1 MDVNEAIA
9 SLEAAKNAEEAQRQ
23 THVSAQEPDDEM
35 DDELGTEFVDPS
47 LGHVLHLMDLLDFLS
62 GPAPEPRPAHRP

>member
-1 MDVNEAIA
+1 MDINEALA
-9 SLEAAKNAEEAQRQ
+9 NLEAARNAAQRQ
-23 THVSAQEPDDEM
+23 EQLSEPDDEI

-47 LGHVLHLMDLLDFLS
+47 LGHVMHLMDLLDMLS